1 MMNRSPGYPY
11 GHRFA
16 CAHRACAR
24 DLRLLVGYGISL
36 AGLRAYVLC
45 ARAGM
50 CLVPARVLVREL
62 WACEHGGLVLVK
74 VSRAPSRS
82 GPLSRSGPPRSC
94 AVVMPAAL
102 LFSSFLFF
110 LLANERTPLHRIL

>member
-1 MMNRSPGYPY
+1 MGVRDDELISGIS
-11 GHRFA
+11 RWFA
-16 CAHRACAR
+16 CALRAR

-36 AGLRAYVLC
+36 AGLWAYVLC

-62 WACEHGGLVLVK
+62 RACEHGGLVLVK
-74 VSRAPSRS
+74 VSRA
-82 GPLSRSGPPRSC
+82 RSGPPRSC

-102 LFSSFLFF
+102 LFSTFLLF
-110 LLANERTPLHRIL
+110 LLAN